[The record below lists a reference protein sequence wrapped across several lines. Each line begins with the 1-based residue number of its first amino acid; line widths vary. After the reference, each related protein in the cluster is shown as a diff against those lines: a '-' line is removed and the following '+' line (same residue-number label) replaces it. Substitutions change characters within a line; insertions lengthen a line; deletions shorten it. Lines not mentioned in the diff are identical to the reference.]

1 MVKPPKIG
9 TTNITLLSNDN
20 SIVMKYFVKIIV
32 IMTDNK
38 VMLFV
43 NNMKINKN
51 LIIL

>member
-43 NNMKINKN
+43 NHMKINKN